1 MSKKNLEDG
10 LKNTK
15 DALQCEIE
23 FSSTRKL
30 EITHL
35 QTTLL
40 EVTHTD
46 VLEGPKLQVKLDLK
60 EVENQRDNNLSTL
73 LEALAKLDQVE
84 GNSFNQFLYFA
95 CISYIAHLFLGE
107 HKKLRKHSTFL
118 EQELKTVKEG
128 SQKLELELTVFKEL
142 LQQKENHI
150 KKGDHVKM
158 NQENLAISVSSS
170 KKSDE
175 VENLHQKMKEMEVD
189 HYEQINNHMKKTNEA
204 TVSLM

>member
-1 MSKKNLEDG
+1 M
-10 LKNTK
+10 
-15 DALQCEIE
+15 
-23 FSSTRKL
+23 
-30 EITHL
+30 
-35 QTTLL
+35 
-40 EVTHTD
+40 
-46 VLEGPKLQVKLDLK
+46 
-60 EVENQRDNNLSTL
+60 ENQRDNNLSTL

-84 GNSFNQFLYFA
+84 GNLFNQFLYFA

-107 HKKLRKHSTFL
+107 HQKLRKHSTFL

-142 LQQKENHI
+142 LEQKENHI
-150 KKGDHVKM
+150 KKGDHVIM
-158 NQENLAISVSSS
+158 NQAQENLAISVSSS

-189 HYEQINNHMKKTNEA
+189 HDEQINNHMKKTNEA